1 MENNILIS
9 LCMIVKNEAP
19 RIERVLN
26 SVKDFADEIIIVDTG
41 SNDNTKELAS
51 KFTDK
56 IYDFEW
62 VEDFSRARNF
72 SFSKANGEYI
82 MWLDAD
88 DDIEQEDIERILRNL
103 LLEFPV
109 AEIDFSIPKWAE
121 LLPVG
126 HWLKDELIRQA
137 AEALRE
143 LVQMKDVDEEL
154 YGNKG

>member
-62 VEDFSRARNF
+62 VDDFSRARNF

-88 DDIEQEDIERILRNL
+88 D
-103 LLEFPV
+103 F
-109 AEIDFSIPKWAE
+109 IPK
-121 LLPVG
+121 
-126 HWLKDELIRQA
+126 
-137 AEALRE
+137 
-143 LVQMKDVDEEL
+143 EEL
-154 YGNKG
+154 EKLA